1 MTMNTRT
8 TRLATAAIGA
18 ILLASGVVGS
28 ATARSDLQTAKAAT
42 ARFHDLSVAGHAGFG
57 QPPAPAP
64 LHFCISSLNNTGA
77 MGFHFINGANLDKV
91 LDPSRPEVLV
101 YAPDTHGRLKLAA
114 LEYVIFQS
122 AWYEDHAQGTM
133 PMLFGQDFMPNDG
146 SRFEI
151 PPFFALHVWLFQDN
165 PSGMFAPFN
174 PNVTCDN
181 AAASTRSS
189 NTAARSLAA
198 LTAATA
204 PRALCRVPTATA

>member
-181 AAASTRSS
+181 AAASTRGP
-189 NTAARSLAA
+189 NTAARSLAT

>member
-1 MTMNTRT
+1 MNTRT

-64 LHFCISSLNNTGA
+64 LHFCISSLDNTGA
-77 MGFHFINGANLDKV
+77 MGFHYINGGHLDKV
-91 LDPSRPEVLV
+91 LDPSLPEVLV
-101 YAPDTHGRLKLAA
+101 YAPDKHGRLKLAA
-114 LEYVIFQS
+114 LEYVIFQD
-122 AWYEDHAQGTM
+122 AWFEDHAANTM
-133 PMLFGQDFMPNDG
+133 PSLFGQDFMPNNG

-174 PNVTCDN
+174 PRVNCDN
-181 AAASTRSS
+181 AAASTRAPRA
-189 NTAARSLAA
+189 TAGILGS

-204 PRALCRVPTATA
+204 PRALCRVPGAIA

>member
-1 MTMNTRT
+1 MNART

-77 MGFHFINGANLDKV
+77 MGFHFINGGNLDKV
-91 LDPSRPEVLV
+91 LDPSKPEVLV
-101 YAPDTHGRLKLAA
+101 YAPDSHGRLKLAA

-133 PMLFGQDFMPNDG
+133 PTLFGQDFMPNDG

-181 AAASTRSS
+181 AAASTRGS
-189 NTAARSLAA
+189 NVATRSLAT

>member
-1 MTMNTRT
+1 MNRRT
-8 TRLATAAIGA
+8 TRLATAAFGA

-57 QPPAPAP
+57 QPPASAP
-64 LHFCISSLNNTGA
+64 LHFCISSLDNTGA
-77 MGFHFINGANLDKV
+77 MGFHYINGGNLDKV
-91 LDPSRPEVLV
+91 LDPSLPEVLV
-101 YAPDTHGRLKLAA
+101 YAPDKHGRLKLAA

-122 AWYEDHAQGTM
+122 DWFANHAENTM
-133 PMLFGQDFMPNDG
+133 PMLFGQPFMPNNG
-146 SRFEI
+146 ARFEI

-174 PNVTCDN
+174 PNVNCDN
-181 AAASTRSS
+181 AAASTRGS
-189 NTAARSLAA
+189 TVAARALGS
-198 LTAATA
+198 LTAATT